1 MLSNTDE
8 KIDPKVGQKT
18 AGAGADVK
26 IDTIAGSR
34 GDPEAGTNAQATGA
48 DQGANGS
55 HRSAAASGAQ
65 TAPVAAGSQ
74 TRQAFALLRRA
85 AKPDQ
90 GHLGWAVMW
99 LMLAALLEV
108 LGPIMGKALIDEH
121 LLPRHLDWPRMAALL
136 AGLLLTGWIA
146 SGLRYLQ
153 LVRLSGLAMRSVMRL
168 RQMVYGHVLLLPMS
182 FFDRAITGQLVSRVT
197 NDTEAV
203 KNLYIQVLFVMLDS
217 TIVLVGTICA
227 MAWLDWRLMSMVLAL
242 LPAVLVIVWLY
253 QRWSAPAV
261 TRARAL
267 RSDINGQV
275 AESIG
280 GMSVL
285 QANNAE
291 ARFGERFAAT
301 NQDHY
306 TARLAELRANA
317 WLLRPALDLFNVI
330 LLAAVIFVFG
340 NREMT
345 ASEVGVLYAFIS
357 YLARVIEPL
366 IQITMQFSQLQQAV
380 VASARVATLLD
391 EAAANEHGAGSP
403 RNANNAGNVG
413 PDGIDKGIANT
424 IGNGDDP
431 GAATDRYDDGKT
443 PAVAIS
449 RLNFAYNEGQTVLH
463 DLSLEIPQ
471 GAFFGIVGHTG
482 SGKSTLL
489 SLLLRFYPARHGAIA
504 IHGVP
509 LDEIGNERFRAE
521 VGLVPQDPFLL
532 AASARENIDMG
543 RGLTQAQIETA
554 ARAAHAHDFIMA
566 LDQGYDTSLG
576 EGGSRLSVG
585 QKQLIAIARALAG
598 QPRILLLDE
607 ATSHID
613 SQTEQVVQVAL
624 DELRGKV
631 TVIAI
636 AHRLSTIRDADRLIV
651 LIHGRIAE
659 TGPHEQLMQ
668 IEGGLYQRLY
678 LLQQLAA

>member
-1 MLSNTDE
+1 MKLEHTS
-8 KIDPKVGQKT
+8 T
-18 AGAGADVK
+18 AG
-26 IDTIAGSR
+26 
-34 GDPEAGTNAQATGA
+34 QM
-48 DQGANGS
+48 
-55 HRSAAASGAQ
+55 
-65 TAPVAAGSQ
+65 
-74 TRQAFALLRRA
+74 RQAFALLRRA
-85 AKPDQ
+85 ALPDQ
-90 GHLGWAVMW
+90 HHLFWAVLW
-99 LMLAALLEV
+99 LMAAALLEV

-121 LLPRHLDWPRMAALL
+121 LLPHHLDWPRMAGLL
-136 AGLLLTGWIA
+136 AGLVLTGWIA

-168 RQMVYGHVLLLPMS
+168 REMVYTHVLLLPMS

-203 KNLYIQVLFVMLDS
+203 KSLYIQVLFVMLDS
-217 TIVLVGTICA
+217 TIVLVGTMCA
-227 MAWLDWRLMSMVLAL
+227 MAWLDWRLMLIVLAL
-242 LPAVLVIVWLY
+242 LPAVLLIVWLY

-267 RSDINGQV
+267 RSEINGQV

-285 QANNAE
+285 QASNAE
-291 ARFGERFAAT
+291 TRFGRRFAAT

-317 WLLRPALDLFNVI
+317 WLLRPALDLFNII
-330 LLAAVIFVFG
+330 LLAAVIYMFG
-340 NREMT
+340 QREMT
-345 ASEVGVLYAFIS
+345 ATEVGVLYAFIS

-366 IQITMQFSQLQQAV
+366 IQITMQFSQLQQSV
-380 VASARVATLLD
+380 VATARVAALLD
-391 EAAANEHGAGSP
+391 EGAAKEHAQLAGRDAAA
-403 RNANNAGNVG
+403 
-413 PDGIDKGIANT
+413 
-424 IGNGDDP
+424 DP
-431 GAATDRYDDGKT
+431 QA
-443 PAVAIS
+443 PAVSIRHLS
-449 RLNFAYNEGQTVLH
+449 FAYNPGQPVLH
-463 DLSLEIPQ
+463 DLSLDIAP
-471 GAFFGIVGHTG
+471 GDFVGIVGHTG

-489 SLLLRFYPARHGAIA
+489 SLLLRFYPAPHGSITVHGMALDAI
-504 IHGVP
+504 
-509 LDEIGNERFRAE
+509 DNERFRAE

-543 RGLTQAQIETA
+543 RGLTQQQIETA

-566 LDQGYDTSLG
+566 LEQGYDTPLG

-598 QPRILLLDE
+598 APRILLLDE

-613 SQTEQVVQVAL
+613 SATEQIVQVAM

-636 AHRLSTIRDADRLIV
+636 AHRLSTIRDANRIIV
-651 LIHGRIAE
+651 LNHGRIAE
-659 TGPHEQLMQ
+659 TGAHEQLMQ
-668 IEGGLYQRLY
+668 IDGGLYQRLY

>member
-1 MLSNTDE
+1 MHS
-8 KIDPKVGQKT
+8 KP
-18 AGAGADVK
+18 
-26 IDTIAGSR
+26 DT
-34 GDPEAGTNAQATGA
+34 PPTGV
-48 DQGANGS
+48 
-55 HRSAAASGAQ
+55 
-65 TAPVAAGSQ
+65 P
-74 TRQAFALLRRA
+74 TRQAFSLLRRA
-85 AKPDQ
+85 ARPDQ
-90 GHLGWAVMW
+90 HHLGWAVLW
-99 LMLAALLEV
+99 LMLAALFEV
-108 LGPIMGKALIDEH
+108 MGPILGKALIDEH
-121 LLPRHLDWPRMAALL
+121 LLPRHLDWPRMALL
-136 AGLLLTGWIA
+136 LGGLLVTGWIA
-146 SGLRYLQ
+146 TGLRYLQ

-168 RQMVYGHVLLLPMS
+168 REMVYTHVLLLPMS

-217 TIVLVGTICA
+217 TIVLLGTIAA
-227 MAWLDWRLMSMVLAL
+227 MAWLDIRLMGMVLAL

-267 RSDINGQV
+267 RSDINGQM

-285 QANNAE
+285 QANNAQTRF
-291 ARFGERFAAT
+291 AQRFGVT

-330 LLAAVIFVFG
+330 LLAAVIFLFG
-340 NREMT
+340 QREMT
-345 ASEVGVLYAFIS
+345 ASEVGILYAFIS

-391 EAAANEHGAGSP
+391 EAQAREHSARPASLAAA
-403 RNANNAGNVG
+403 AV
-413 PDGIDKGIANT
+413 DKKA
-424 IGNGDDP
+424 
-431 GAATDRYDDGKT
+431 
-443 PAVAIS
+443 PAVAI
-449 RLNFAYNEGQTVLH
+449 RHLDFAYNPGQPVLH
-463 DLSLEIPQ
+463 DLSLEIAP
-471 GAFFGIVGHTG
+471 GDFVGIVGHTG

-489 SLLLRFYPARHGAIA
+489 SLLLRFYPAPHGSIT
-504 IHGVP
+504 IHGMA
-509 LDEIGNERFRAE
+509 LDDIDNERFRAE

-543 RGLTQAQIETA
+543 RGLSQQQIETA

-566 LDQGYDTSLG
+566 LDRGYDTELG

-613 SQTEQVVQVAL
+613 SQTEQIVQLAL
-624 DELRGKV
+624 DELRGQV

-636 AHRLSTIRDADRLIV
+636 AHRLSTIRDADRIIV
-651 LIHGRIAE
+651 LNHGRITE
-659 TGPHEQLMQ
+659 TGPHEALMQ

-678 LLQQLAA
+678 LLQQLNT